1 MAPAM
6 VAEYQTLLPGKAL
19 LKRKLLEFYE
29 AQQSDGGNPTT

>member
-6 VAEYQTLLPGKAL
+6 VAEYQTMLPDKAL

-29 AQQSDGGNPTT
+29 AQRSDDGNSKK